1 MSVSRAAACGAAGLL
16 ITLAACSSGAPKNGP
31 VPHSSSAG
39 AEPVASAQLT
49 VAQAYSAF
57 TEFLP
62 QFSDLPAHPADI
74 GRLTTGPELGV
85 ITASNGSVGPSVGDV
100 SNTRILVPKLTGYP
114 RWFIAAGTNSG
125 GEGVLFVLVQHAAGA
140 PWQETAELYDLGQAQ
155 IVPDLAAAG
164 FGVTATTPAVPG
176 PGPALAMQP
185 AQLPAA
191 YAQYLNGKGKGAQRG
206 AFKAGTDTTGLIR
219 LERTAA
225 ASAPSAGWKYT
236 DSQSGAGLPQYALR
250 LPGGNGA
257 VVIFFT
263 LDTATWTASS
273 AKARVPAAQYSGLAE
288 PPLQILRA
296 LGVTSVHA
304 GLRVSVE
311 AVDENLAIIGP
322 AGAKGVTIAAN
333 AGRTFKLDKN

>member
-1 MSVSRAAACGAAGLL
+1 MV
-16 ITLAACSSGAPKNGP
+16 
-31 VPHSSSAG
+31 
-39 AEPVASAQLT
+39 
-49 VAQAYSAF
+49 
-57 TEFLP
+57 
-62 QFSDLPAHPADI
+62 
-74 GRLTTGPELGV
+74 
-85 ITASNGSVGPSVGDV
+85 TASKGSVGPSVGNV
-100 SNTRILVPKLTGYP
+100 SNTRILVPELTGYP
-114 RWFIAAGTNSG
+114 RWFIAAGTNSA

-176 PGPALAMQP
+176 PGPALAMLP
-185 AQLPAA
+185 ARLPAA
-191 YAQYLNGKGKGAQRG
+191 YAQYLNDTGKGAQRG
-206 AFKAGTDTTGLIR
+206 TFKAGTDTTGLIR

-225 ASAPSAGWKYT
+225 AGAPSAGWKYT

-273 AKARVPAAQYSGLAE
+273 AKALVPATQYSGLAE

-322 AGAKGVTIAAN
+322 PGTKGVTIAAN

>member
-1 MSVSRAAACGAAGLL
+1 MSVSRAAACVAAGLL
-16 ITLAACSSGAPKNGP
+16 ITLAACSSAAPKSGP
-31 VPHSSSAG
+31 VARSSSAG
-39 AEPVASAQLT
+39 AGPSASAQLT

-62 QFSDLPAHPADI
+62 QFSDLAAHPADI
-74 GRLTTGPELGV
+74 GLLTTGPEVGV
-85 ITASNGSVGPSVGDV
+85 ITASKGSVGPSVGDV
-100 SNTRILVPKLTGYP
+100 SNTRILVPELTGYP
-114 RWFIAAGTNSG
+114 RWFVAAGTNSAA
-125 GEGVLFVLVQHAAGA
+125 EGVLFVLVQHAAGA

-185 AQLPAA
+185 GQLPAA
-191 YAQYLNGKGKGAQRG
+191 YAQYLNGKGKGAQR
-206 AFKAGTDTTGLIR
+206 ATFKAGTDTTGLIR
-219 LERTAA
+219 LEQSAA
-225 ASAPSAGWKYT
+225 AAAPSAGWKYT

-273 AKARVPAAQYSGLAE
+273 AQARVPAAQYSGLAE

-311 AVDENLAIIGP
+311 AVDENLAFIGP
-322 AGAKGVTIAAN
+322 AGSKGVTIAAN
-333 AGRTFKLDKN
+333 AGRTFKLARN